1 LSIYP
6 WGRYRAKGMIFWKLI
21 MIKLISKV
29 KSETL
34 ADLRSFCRE
43 TTSLMTSDVSNYA
56 KGRYRLWLFHECNL
70 SNGKITKSYHNDRLW
85 NFCQRV
91 YPGTNIG
98 LLTFG
103 GNINGIHSTGLI
115 KEHRDHGYSRAIAR
129 TVNLGSCVFHYDGKE
144 YQLNDGDIIEFNC
157 KKLHGVTKIL
167 SNERFSINLWQLNQE
182 KGYHPVV

>member
-1 LSIYP
+1 MVFI
-6 WGRYRAKGMIFWKLI
+6 
-21 MIKLISKV
+21 V
-29 KSETL
+29 
-34 ADLRSFCRE
+34 
-43 TTSLMTSDVSNYA
+43 
-56 KGRYRLWLFHECNL
+56 
-70 SNGKITKSYHNDRLW
+70 
-85 NFCQRV
+85 Q
-91 YPGTNIG
+91 
-98 LLTFG
+98 
-103 GNINGIHSTGLI
+103 I

>member
-1 LSIYP
+1 L
-6 WGRYRAKGMIFWKLI
+6 KLV
-21 MIKLISKV
+21 SKV

-43 TTSLMTSDVSNYA
+43 SVNLMTSDVSSYA
-56 KGRYRLWLFHECNL
+56 QGRYRLWLFHECDL
-70 SNGKITKSYHNDRLW
+70 RTPGTITKAYQNDRLW

-103 GNINGIHSTGLI
+103 GKIGNIQSTGLI
-115 KEHRDHGYSRAIAR
+115 ILHRDHSYSRAIAR
-129 TVNLGSCVFHYDGKE
+129 TVNIGSCIFNYDGKD

-167 SNERFSINLWQLNQE
+167 SEERFSINLWQLNKE
-182 KGYHPVV
+182 KGYFPIV

>member
-1 LSIYP
+1 MNPNPSDL
-6 WGRYRAKGMIFWKLI
+6 KLV
-21 MIKLISKV
+21 SKV

-43 TTSLMTSDVSNYA
+43 SVNLMTSDVSSYA
-56 KGRYRLWLFHECNL
+56 QGRYRLWLFHECDL
-70 SNGKITKSYHNDRLW
+70 RTPGTITKAYQNDRLW

-103 GNINGIHSTGLI
+103 GKIGNIQSTGLI
-115 KEHRDHGYSRAIAR
+115 IPHRDHSYSRAITR
-129 TVNLGSCVFHYDGKE
+129 TVNIGSCIFNYDGKD

-167 SNERFSINLWQLNQE
+167 SEERFIINLWQLNKE
-182 KGYHPVV
+182 KGYFPIV

>member
-1 LSIYP
+1 MSIYP

-56 KGRYRLWLFHECNL
+56 KGRY
-70 SNGKITKSYHNDRLW
+70 RLW

-167 SNERFSINLWQLNQE
+167 SNERFSINLWQVNQE
-182 KGYHPVV
+182 KGYYPVV

>member
-1 LSIYP
+1 
-6 WGRYRAKGMIFWKLI
+6 
-21 MIKLISKV
+21 MIKLVGKV
-29 KSETL
+29 QTNL
-34 ADLRSFCRE
+34 AELKSFCRE
-43 TTSLMTSDVSNYA
+43 TTSLMTSDVSSYA
-56 KGRYRLWLFHECNL
+56 QGRYRIWLFHECNL
-70 SNGKITKSYHNDRLW
+70 KTGEITKGYYNDRLW

-103 GNINGIHSTGLI
+103 GNINGVKSTGLI
-115 KEHRDHGYSRAIAR
+115 IPHRDHTYAKIIAR
-129 TVNLGSCVFHYDGKE
+129 TVNLGSCVFEYDGKE

-167 SNERFSINLWQLNQE
+167 SEERFSINLWQLNQE

>member
-1 LSIYP
+1 MNFNPSDL
-6 WGRYRAKGMIFWKLI
+6 
-21 MIKLISKV
+21 KLISKV

-43 TTSLMTSDVSNYA
+43 SVNLMTSDVSSYA
-56 KGRYRLWLFHECNL
+56 QGRYRLWLFHECDL
-70 SNGKITKSYHNDRLW
+70 RTPGTITKAYHNDRLG

-103 GNINGIHSTGLI
+103 GKIGNIQSTGLI
-115 KEHRDHGYSRAIAR
+115 IPHRDHTYSRAIPTERFAIAR

-167 SNERFSINLWQLNQE
+167 SEERFSINLWQLNQE
-182 KGYHPVV
+182 KGYYPVV

>member
-1 LSIYP
+1 MEFDLVYEAFMNCKPS
-6 WGRYRAKGMIFWKLI
+6 ALKLV
-21 MIKLISKV
+21 SRV

-34 ADLRSFCRE
+34 TDLKSFCRRNIE
-43 TTSLMTSDVSNYA
+43 LMSCDVSSYA

-70 SNGKITKSYHNDRLW
+70 KTGKITKGYYDDRLW

-91 YPGTNIG
+91 YSGTNIG

-103 GNINGIHSTGLI
+103 GKVGNIQSTGLI
-115 KEHRDHGYSRAIAR
+115 QLHRDHSYSQVIAR
-129 TVNLGSCVFHYDGKE
+129 TVNLGSCIFNYDGKD

-167 SNERFSINLWQLNQE
+167 SEERFSINLWKLNE
-182 KGYHPVV
+182 VKGYKPVV